1 MENTDVQMKYD
12 EVVTLHNF
20 ISSIPKHY
28 SDNKVRLDVSALM
41 FLQRNKQI
49 LKPCFETITTV
60 IKELQNNLQ
69 LNLSKLE
76 TTTVQVIENQ
86 KKQEEDKYR
95 EEVSKVLMDTCY
107 VQLEQMT
114 EDNFKKQLKEITT
127 MPNVFVFLDFLVK
140 QEINV

>member
-1 MENTDVQMKYD
+1 MKYD
-12 EVVTLHNF
+12 EVITLHNF

-28 SDNKVRLDVSALM
+28 SDNKVRLDVSTLM

-49 LKPCFETITTV
+49 LKPYFETITSV

-76 TTTVQVIENQ
+76 TTTVQAIENQ

-114 EDNFKKQLKEITT
+114 EDNFEKKLKEITT
-127 MPNVFVFLDFLVK
+127 MPYVFIFLDFLLK
-140 QEINV
+140 QEINVIKT

>member
-1 MENTDVQMKYD
+1 MKYD
-12 EVVTLHNF
+12 EVITLHNF

-28 SDNKVRLDVSALM
+28 SDNKVRLDVSTLM

-49 LKPCFETITTV
+49 LKPYFETITTV

-76 TTTVQVIENQ
+76 TTTVQAIENQ

-114 EDNFKKQLKEITT
+114 EDNFEKKLKEITT
-127 MPNVFVFLDFLVK
+127 MPYVFIFLDFLLK
-140 QEINV
+140 QEINVIKT